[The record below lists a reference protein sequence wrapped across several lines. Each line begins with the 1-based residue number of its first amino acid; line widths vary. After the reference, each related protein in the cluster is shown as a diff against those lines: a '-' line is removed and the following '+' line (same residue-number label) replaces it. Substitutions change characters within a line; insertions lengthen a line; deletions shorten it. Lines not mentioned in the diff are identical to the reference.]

1 MRVADSTSFGNII
14 FYLQRAQ
21 VRQAELQQQ
30 LSSGKRISSPSDD
43 PIGFGKAVDYHTL
56 LATIDQQQRGVSAA
70 SGQLDQADSSLQT
83 ATGTVLARA
92 QELAVAMTSST
103 NGPGERAAAAEELKG
118 LVGQLLQVANQKVGD
133 RSIFTGSTTRG
144 RVTGTAIATP
154 VAPTEA
160 ARR

>member
-56 LATIDQQQRGVSAA
+56 LATIDQQQRGVSAV

-83 ATGTVLARA
+83 ATGTGLARP
-92 QELAVAMTSST
+92 QDLAVSMTKS
-103 NGPGERAAAAEELKG
+103 NHGPRKRAAAADARKG
-118 LVGQLLQVANQKVGD
+118 LSALAV
-133 RSIFTGSTTRG
+133 R
-144 RVTGTAIATP
+144 
-154 VAPTEA
+154 
-160 ARR
+160 